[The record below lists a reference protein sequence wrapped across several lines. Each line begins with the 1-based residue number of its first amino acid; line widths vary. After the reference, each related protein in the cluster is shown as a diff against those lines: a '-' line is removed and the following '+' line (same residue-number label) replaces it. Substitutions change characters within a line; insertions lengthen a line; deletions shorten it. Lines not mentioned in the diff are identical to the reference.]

1 MGIDCCAAVKPR
13 FVEDQQSALA
23 QREKAAY
30 MRLQRER
37 ASL

>member
-1 MGIDCCAAVKPR
+1 MGIDCGAAVKSR
-13 FVEDQQSALA
+13 LVDAAHSALA
-23 QREKAAY
+23 RREKAAY

>member
-1 MGIDCCAAVKPR
+1 MGIDCRAAVKPR
-13 FVEDQQSALA
+13 FAEGRQSALA

>member
-1 MGIDCCAAVKPR
+1 MGIDCGAAVKSRLVNVP
-13 FVEDQQSALA
+13 QSALA